1 MNNQLTNCMQCWI
14 ILKYEIKIG
23 LAYNNMMD
31 FTLFEMWYILYRIST
46 IRIRDVSLTTY
57 KNTLRKKV

>member
-31 FTLFEMWYILYRIST
+31 FTLFEMWYILYRLST
-46 IRIRDVSLTTY
+46 ICGVSLSTY